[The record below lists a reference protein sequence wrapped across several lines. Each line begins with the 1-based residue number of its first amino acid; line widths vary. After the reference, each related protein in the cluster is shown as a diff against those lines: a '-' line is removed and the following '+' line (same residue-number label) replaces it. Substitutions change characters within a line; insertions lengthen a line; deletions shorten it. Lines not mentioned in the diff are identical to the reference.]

1 MKTAI
6 SKKTFCRI
14 EKVRRIFKLFEK
26 KFVNDGMFYI
36 LVWIQVRVK

>member
-26 KFVNDGMFYI
+26 FVNDGMFYI